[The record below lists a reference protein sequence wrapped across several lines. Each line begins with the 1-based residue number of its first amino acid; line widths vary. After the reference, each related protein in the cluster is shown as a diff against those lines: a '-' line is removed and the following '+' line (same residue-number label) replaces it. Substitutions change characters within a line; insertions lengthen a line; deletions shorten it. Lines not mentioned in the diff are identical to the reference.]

1 MSVKSKIIA
10 LIIAILTV
18 VFVVGGGLYALWD
31 NGYSKG
37 HDAGISDGR
46 LALSRMKS
54 EQDAKDRLQA
64 QQALAALQ
72 AWQTRYQQQLT
83 NAQKAE
89 ADYLST
95 LAALRGE
102 NKKLHKEIED
112 VTTKWIDEK
121 GKAHPVE
128 CVFTRGFVQQYNAAF
143 GVPAA
148 DAAATVTSAGDASR
162 TGAAADARL
171 RASGVTQRDILS
183 NITDNGG
190 QCRALKAQ
198 VNGLLDYIGGLA
210 R

>member
-1 MSVKSKIIA
+1 MSAKSKIIT
-10 LIIAILTV
+10 LIIV
-18 VFVVGGGLYALWD
+18 VLVLAVSITGCLYSLWG
-31 NGYSKG
+31 NGYSRGYKAG
-37 HDAGISDGR
+37 GISGT

-54 EQDAKDRLQA
+54 EQDMKDRLQA
-64 QQALAALQ
+64 QQTLAALR
-72 AWQTRYQQQLT
+72 AWQNRYQQQLA

-102 NKKLHKEIED
+102 NQKLHKEIDD

-128 CVFTRGFVQQYNAAF
+128 CVFTRGFVQQYNAAL

-148 DAAATVTSAGDASR
+148 DIAPVTTGTGNPAR
-162 TGAAADARL
+162 TGDTADTRL

-190 QCRALKAQ
+190 QCRALKVQ
-198 VNGLLDYIGGLA
+198 VNSLLDYIGGLS